1 MGGQGWEKTAGEVW
15 ARSHRA
21 TDSKQNTEVM
31 LDLVD
36 TGKLMKVFKQECPIT
51 LVEVEELR

>member
-1 MGGQGWEKTAGEVW
+1 MEGQRWEQAAAGVW
-15 ARSHRA
+15 ARSHRV

-36 TGKLMKVFKQECPIT
+36 TGKLMKVFTQECPIT
-51 LVEVEELR
+51 LVGVEELR